1 MITRTKQPK
10 LPLVKKGDKMNDM
23 PPTKELPTNKRLF
36 ALRNASG
43 LTQTEF
49 AKKFFCAKLRA
60 YQRWE
65 ATENHAELPGPV
77 RVIIEALERGGELP
91 S

>member
-1 MITRTKQPK
+1 MITRTKAVTKRKNPATK
-10 LPLVKKGDKMNDM
+10 TDAM
-23 PPTKELPTNKRLF
+23 PPTKELPVNKRLL
-36 ALRNASG
+36 ALRDASD

-49 AKKFFCAKLRA
+49 AKKFFYAKLRA

-65 ATENHAELPGPV
+65 ATEAHAKLPGPV
-77 RVIIEALERGGELP
+77 RIIIEALERGGKLP